1 MQVFKWQGMFVLITY
16 VDRCFPSYYPTF
28 SVVHSIICFY
38 VVIFKT
44 LFIQQIIITSTSYF
58 FFLILNGKKLAKL
71 NFYIS
76 INIKKVI

>member
-1 MQVFKWQGMFVLITY
+1 MQVFKWQGMFILITY
-16 VDRCFPSYYPTF
+16 VDRCFPSYYPTL

-44 LFIQQIIITSTSYF
+44 LFIQQIIITSTSL

-71 NFYIS
+71 NFLS
-76 INIKKVI
+76 INIK

>member
-1 MQVFKWQGMFVLITY
+1 MINTENFVMQVFNWQGMFVLITY
-16 VDRCFPSYYPTF
+16 VDRCFPSYYPTL
-28 SVVHSIICFY
+28 SVVHTIICFY

-71 NFYIS
+71 NF
-76 INIKKVI
+76 

>member
-1 MQVFKWQGMFVLITY
+1 MFVLITY

-44 LFIQQIIITSTSYF
+44 LFIQQIIITSTSL

-71 NFYIS
+71 NFLS
-76 INIKKVI
+76 INIK

>member
-1 MQVFKWQGMFVLITY
+1 MFVLTTY
-16 VDRCFPSYYPTF
+16 VDRCFLSYYPTF

-44 LFIQQIIITSTSYF
+44 LFIQQIIITSTSL

-71 NFYIS
+71 NFLS
-76 INIKKVI
+76 INIK

>member
-1 MQVFKWQGMFVLITY
+1 MQVFNWQGMFVLITY
-16 VDRCFPSYYPTF
+16 VDRCFASYYPTL

-44 LFIQQIIITSTSYF
+44 LFIQQIIITSTSL

-71 NFYIS
+71 NFLS
-76 INIKKVI
+76 INIK